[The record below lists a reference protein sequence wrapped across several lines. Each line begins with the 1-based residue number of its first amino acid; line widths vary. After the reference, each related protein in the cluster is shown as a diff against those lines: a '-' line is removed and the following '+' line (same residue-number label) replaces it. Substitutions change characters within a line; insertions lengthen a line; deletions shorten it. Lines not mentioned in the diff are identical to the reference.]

1 MLGELHLPLKYR
13 PNRPYRRLGYG
24 IDLPRAFVEDLQ
36 AIDPDLYPVW
46 HPYRVLWDSI
56 INTYDGEM
64 EDPRYVVNY
73 DYGEMNFGFVLTD
86 GEGKPLE
93 DGSWHI
99 WRWCY
104 PHGVAHVIKL
114 ESREPEYL
122 KLFLKRLYIQAQ
134 WTNKYGFIAYNR
146 LLDTVAE
153 EHRTQLMKDRQA
165 LFDAT
170 QDENRWLMKR
180 AIDNAASG
188 HIDPTNPQVEQVISY
203 PGQTNKSRIIRPMDD
218 TEGGLY
224 IPS

>member
-1 MLGELHLPLKYR
+1 MLGELHLPKQFR
-13 PNRPYRRLGYG
+13 PDRPYRRCALG
-24 IDLPRAFVEDLQ
+24 IDLPRAFIEDLQ
-36 AIDPDLYPVW
+36 SIDPDLYPVF
-46 HPYRVLWDSI
+46 HKYRVLWDNL
-56 INTYDGEM
+56 INLYDGEM

-99 WRWCY
+99 WRWCH
-104 PHGVAHVIKL
+104 PHGVAHIIKL

-122 KLFLKRLYIQAQ
+122 RLFLKRLFIQSQ
-134 WTNKYGFIAYNR
+134 WTNKYGFRAYNR
-146 LLDTVAE
+146 LLDQVRE
-153 EHRTQLMKDRQA
+153 EDRTQLMKDRQA

-170 QDENRWLMKR
+170 NEENKWLIKR

-224 IPS
+224 VPE